1 MISQVARKR
10 ANKDLI
16 IALLVIAVGIVTMVI
31 SYLTKDIWT
40 PLIMN
45 KFSVVQ
51 YKEAGSLL
59 YRTYYINLIYAI
71 GIVVGQVIMAIGI
84 YRLILTPYIVL
95 DCYELKTWKRIMIF
109 VINFTILMFLGQ
121 IVMLESILPFS
132 IFGLVIIVIVLFIG
146 TYINIGS
153 TSFLGLM
160 GFGFFSMSIIMSEE
174 GFNTNVTNTY
184 RH

>member
-1 MISQVARKR
+1 MIGQVARKR

-59 YRTYYINLIYAI
+59 YRTY
-71 GIVVGQVIMAIGI
+71 
-84 YRLILTPYIVL
+84 
-95 DCYELKTWKRIMIF
+95 
-109 VINFTILMFLGQ
+109 
-121 IVMLESILPFS
+121 
-132 IFGLVIIVIVLFIG
+132 
-146 TYINIGS
+146 
-153 TSFLGLM
+153 
-160 GFGFFSMSIIMSEE
+160 
-174 GFNTNVTNTY
+174 
-184 RH
+184 